1 MKLLLP
7 SVTKTPSAWSGRAGW
22 CQPEQLQLP
31 GQLQQ
36 PDLEQLLAATDGD
49 PLQLPGQLL
58 QLDLEQLLAATDGDP
73 LRLPQLLPRQP

>member
-7 SVTKTPSAWSGRAGW
+7 SVTKTPSAWSGRAGR

-31 GQLQQ
+31 Q
-36 PDLEQLLAATDGD
+36 
-49 PLQLPGQLL
+49 PGQLL

-73 LRLPQLLPRQP
+73 LRLPQLLLRQP

>member
-7 SVTKTPSAWSGRAGW
+7 SVTKTPSAWSGRAGR
-22 CQPEQLQLP
+22 CQPEQLPQ
-31 GQLQQ
+31 
-36 PDLEQLLAATDGD
+36 
-49 PLQLPGQLL
+49 PGQLL